1 MSVQCRTFPA
11 QRPCGLPDCERTDC
25 NPRTVVPVPQ
35 RFMDIVTDRGIPFRV
50 AFGNR
55 MLNDG
60 TLQDTPEVAFY
71 DTRYEM
77 TSPVHQHGQFVSS
90 YLLETLLERESGYPM
105 SLCGGIV
112 DWEIDG
118 TSMYLLRMWLVN
130 LSHSL

>member
-35 RFMDIVTDRGIPFRV
+35 RIIDIVTDKGTPFRV

-60 TLQDTPEVAFY
+60 TLEDMPEVAFY
-71 DTRYEM
+71 DARYEM
-77 TSPVHQHGQFVSS
+77 TGLVHQHGQFVNAYSAD
-90 YLLETLLERESGYPM
+90 TLLERGRGYGIDLYSGDRDWIIDAG
-105 SLCGGIV
+105 SLDLV
-112 DWEIDG
+112 R
-118 TSMYLLRMWLVN
+118 SWLIN
-130 LSHSL
+130 LGV